1 MTVTSRD
8 IIRQAMDRYRR
19 GAIGDDTFIHTV
31 LPVTSVGGAQALL
44 DMLKRERRP
53 SDGDV
58 IEGEYRIIEGRYDPN
73 EVEA

>member
-44 DMLKRERRP
+44 DMLKRERR
-53 SDGDV
+53 
-58 IEGEYRIIEGRYDPN
+58 RLT
-73 EVEA
+73 AT